1 MKLINTLTV
10 MSVLGLT
17 SFAFAQEAAKDAKA
31 PCKAGVCEDGSDC
44 DLTSANSV
52 SFVVTGMTCSACTGK
67 VNTAL
72 TAIEGVTVNKVC
84 HKSGMVCVKIDPEK
98 TDKSKVSE
106 AITATGFKVTG
117 EALTIPVSGMTC
129 GACSKKVTEALT
141 ALEGCSSVGVC
152 HKSGKATVVID
163 SSKTSEAKVVEAI
176 KASGFK
182 AGAEVKA
189 PASETTKVQG

>member
-17 SFAFAQEAAKDAKA
+17 SFAFAQEAAKEAKA
-31 PCKAGVCEDGSDC
+31 PCKSGVCKDGSDC
-44 DLTSANSV
+44 DLTSANSAT
-52 SFVVTGMTCSACTGK
+52 FVVTGMTCSSCTGK
-67 VNTAL
+67 VSTAL

-84 HKSGMVCVKIDPEK
+84 HKSGKVCVKIDAAK

-106 AITATGFKVTG
+106 AITASGFKVTG
-117 EALTIPVSGMTC
+117 EELTIPVSGLTC
-129 GACSKKVTEALT
+129 GGSAKKLSTALT

-152 HKSGKATVVID
+152 NKSGKASVVID

-176 KASGFK
+176 NAAGFK

-189 PASETTKVQG
+189 PATETTKVQG